1 VNSNRTL
8 WLLWALLLLAPLVA
22 GEAHAASK
30 PVAPKNDECLAC
42 HSEPSMTKDDN
53 GKQVS
58 LHVDDAKFKA
68 SIHSAFNCVD
78 CHTEIKG
85 APHDAATTKPQC
97 ATCHSDEQSKYDHG
111 LHAKAIKAGDGK
123 AAQCQ
128 DCHGSVHELLP
139 SSDPASRVNRHNIPA
154 TCGTC
159 HNNKATMQSAGLSTA
174 PFNSYEDSVHGKAVN
189 GGSQTAAV
197 CTDCHGQHDILTARD
212 SNSPIFKF
220 NVPQTCAKCHGNES
234 KQYTASIHG
243 KAIARGVS
251 SAPVCTD
258 CHGIHSIKKPS
269 DPNSSVSAAN
279 ISNVTCA
286 NCHEGVKLTNEF
298 GVPTRRATTYLASYH
313 GMASKMGSAVAAN
326 CASCHTAHNILPSS
340 DPASSINHANLAKTC
355 GQCHP
360 GANDNF
366 IKGKVHLDAQMA
378 GSDIGGKIVNFVSK
392 TYIWL
397 IVFTIGGMLLH
408 NLIIFRRKLEMSR
421 KGAAHAM
428 KGSPRILFRMSKL
441 QRIQHFTLLVSF
453 FVLVF
458 TGFALKFPNSFFGV
472 LLGNSEK
479 FRSIVHRIAGVVLI
493 AVGGYHILYAIFTG
507 EGRKLIKDFLPE
519 WKDITDTRDTVFY
532 YLGFIDKK
540 PQFKRFNY
548 AEKMEYWA
556 LVWGTI
562 VMASTGVMAWFKVG
576 VGTVVPRWIVD
587 VALTIHFYEAILA
600 TLAILVWHFYMVIY
614 DPETYPMNWAWLDGR
629 MSVEHYQ
636 HEHPLDTEALAQA
649 PGSEEPAESEEAAQ
663 KEEEVV
669 AAHD

>member
-1 VNSNRTL
+1 M
-8 WLLWALLLLAPLVA
+8 LLAAL
-22 GEAHAASK
+22 AHAGA
-30 PVAPKNDECLAC
+30 APKKKAIKNDECLAC
-42 HSEPSMTKDDN
+42 HSDASMTKDEN

-58 LHVDDAKFKA
+58 LHVDEAKFKA
-68 SIHSAFNCVD
+68 GIHGSMFNCVD
-78 CHTEIKG
+78 CHTEING
-85 APHDAATTKPQC
+85 APHDPATTKPQC
-97 ATCHSDEQSKYDHG
+97 ATCHGDEQTKYDHG
-111 LHAKAIKAGDGK
+111 LHAAAIKGGDGK
-123 AAQCQ
+123 AARCQ

-139 SSDPASRVNRHNIPA
+139 ATDPASKVNRHNIPA

-159 HNNKATMQSAGLSTA
+159 HSNTATMQSAGLSTA

-197 CTDCHGQHDILTARD
+197 CTDCHGEHDILTARD
-212 SNSPIFKF
+212 QASPINKF

-243 KAIARGVS
+243 KAILRGVS

-258 CHGIHSIKKPS
+258 CHGIHNIKKPS
-269 DPNSSVSAAN
+269 DPNSTVSAAN

-286 NCHEGVKLTNEF
+286 NCHEGVKLSNEF
-298 GVPTRRATTYLASYH
+298 GVPNRRASTYLASYH

-340 DPASSINHANLAKTC
+340 DPNSSINHANLAKTC

-366 IKGKVHLDAQMA
+366 IKGKVHLDSQMA
-378 GSDIGGKIVNFVSK
+378 GSDFGGKVVNFISR
-392 TYIWL
+392 TYVLL

-408 NLIIFRRKLEMSR
+408 NIIIFRRKLEDSR
-421 KGAAHAM
+421 KGSA
-428 KGSPRILFRMSKL
+428 RIMFRMSKL
-441 QRIQHFTLLVSF
+441 QRVQHLTLLISF

-458 TGFALKFPNSFFGV
+458 TGFALKFPNSFVGM

-479 FRSIVHRIAGVVLI
+479 FRSVLHRIAGVVLI
-493 AVGGYHILYAIFTG
+493 LGGLYHIVYLATTG
-507 EGRKLIKDFLPE
+507 EGRKLVKDFLPE
-519 WKDITDTRDTVFY
+519 WKDITDTRDTMLY
-532 YLGFIDKK
+532 YLGFIEKK
-540 PQFKRFNY
+540 PLFKRFNY

-562 VMASTGVMAWFKVG
+562 VMASTGLMAWFKVG

-614 DPETYPMNWAWLDGR
+614 DPEAYPMNWAWLDGR
-629 MSVEHYQ
+629 MSIEHYQ

-649 PGSEEPAESEEAAQ
+649 PGSEEGSDEPV
-663 KEEEVV
+663 KEEETST

>member
-1 VNSNRTL
+1 
-8 WLLWALLLLAPLVA
+8 
-22 GEAHAASK
+22 
-30 PVAPKNDECLAC
+30 CLAC
-42 HSEPSMTKDDN
+42 HSDASLTKDDN

-58 LHVDDAKFKA
+58 LHVDEGKFKA

-78 CHTEIKG
+78 CHTEIKD
-85 APHDAATTKPQC
+85 APHDPATTKPQC
-97 ATCHSDEQSKYDHG
+97 ATCHGDEQTKYDHG

-139 SSDPASRVNRHNIPA
+139 ASDPGSRVNRHNIPA

-159 HNNKATMQSAGLSTA
+159 HNNKTTMQSAGLSTA
-174 PFNSYEDSVHGKAVN
+174 PFSSYEDSVHGKAVN
-189 GGSQTAAV
+189 AGSQTAAV
-197 CTDCHGQHDILTARD
+197 CTDCHGEHDILTARD
-212 SNSPIFKF
+212 SASPINKF
-220 NVPQTCAKCHGNES
+220 NVPQTCAKCHGKES
-234 KQYTASIHG
+234 QQYTASIHG

-251 SAPVCTD
+251 QAPVCTD
-258 CHGIHSIKKPS
+258 CHGIHAIKKPS
-269 DPNSSVSAAN
+269 DPNSTVSAAN

-286 NCHEGVKLTNEF
+286 NCHEGVKLSNEF
-298 GVPTRRATTYLASYH
+298 GIPTRRETTYLASYH
-313 GMASKMGSAVAAN
+313 GMASKMGSTIAAN

-366 IKGKVHLDAQMA
+366 IKGKVHLDAQQA
-378 GSDIGGKIVNFVSK
+378 GANDIATKIIGLVQKF
-392 TYIWL
+392 YLWM

-408 NLIIFRRKLEMSR
+408 NLIIFRRKLEDSR
-421 KGAAHAM
+421 KGSA
-428 KGSPRILFRMSKL
+428 RILFRMSKP
-441 QRIQHFTLLVSF
+441 QRAQHFILLASF

-458 TGFALKFPNSFFGV
+458 TGFALKFPNSFV
-472 LLGNSEK
+472 AMLLGNSEK
-479 FRSIVHRIAGVVLI
+479 FRSVVHRVAGCVLI
-493 AVGGYHILYAIFTG
+493 LVGAYHVIYAAFTA
-507 EGRKLIKDFLPE
+507 EGRQLVKDFLPE
-519 WKDITDTRDTVFY
+519 WKDITDTRDTVLY
-532 YLGFIDKK
+532 YLGFIDRK
-540 PQFKRFNY
+540 PQYKRFNY

-614 DPETYPMNWAWLDGR
+614 DPEAYPMNWAWLDGR
-629 MSVEHYQ
+629 MSIEHYQ
-636 HEHPLDTEALAQA
+636 HEHPLDTEALAKA
-649 PGSEEPAESEEAAQ
+649 PGSEEGAESEE
-663 KEEEVV
+663 KEEESV

>member
-1 VNSNRTL
+1 MKPNRTL
-8 WLLWALLLLAPLVA
+8 WLLWVVLIFSVGRMNAAPNA
-22 GEAHAASK
+22 
-30 PVAPKNDECLAC
+30 PAPKNDECLAC
-42 HSEPSMTKDDN
+42 HSEPSLTKDEN

-58 LHVDDAKFKA
+58 LHVDDAKFKG
-68 SIHSAFNCVD
+68 SIHSMFNCVD

-85 APHDAATTKPQC
+85 APHDPATTKPQC

-111 LHAKAIKAGDGK
+111 LHARAIKAGDGK

-128 DCHGSVHELLP
+128 DCHGSVHELLAA
-139 SSDPASRVNRHNIPA
+139 SDPASRVNRHNIPA

-159 HNNKATMQSAGLSTA
+159 HNNNATMQSAGLSTA

-189 GGSQTAAV
+189 GGSQSAAV
-197 CTDCHGQHDILTARD
+197 CTDCHGEHDILTARD
-212 SNSPIFKF
+212 ANSPIFKF

-234 KQYTASIHG
+234 RQYTASIHG

-258 CHGIHSIKKPS
+258 CHGIHNIKKPS
-269 DPNSSVSAAN
+269 DPNSTVSAAN

-286 NCHEGVKLTNEF
+286 NCHEGVKLSKEF
-298 GVPTRRATTYLASYH
+298 GVQGRRSSTYLASYH
-313 GMASKMGSAVAAN
+313 GMASKMGSTVAAN

-340 DPASSINHANLAKTC
+340 DPNSSINHANLAKTC

-378 GSDIGGKIVNFVSK
+378 GSDLGGKVVNFVSR

-397 IVFTIGGMLLH
+397 IVLTIGGMLLH
-408 NLIIFRRKLEMSR
+408 NIIIFRRKLEDSR
-421 KGAAHAM
+421 KAA
-428 KGSPRILFRMSKL
+428 PRVVVRMTRL
-441 QRIQHFTLLVSF
+441 QRAQHLTLLVSF

-458 TGFALKFPNSFFGV
+458 TGFALKFPNSFFGM

-479 FRSIVHRIAGVVLI
+479 FRSIVHRVAGVILI
-493 AVGGYHILYAIFTG
+493 AVGSYHVLYAIFTG
-507 EGRKLIKDFLPE
+507 EGRRLVKDFLPE
-519 WKDITDTRDTVFY
+519 WKDITDVRDAISY
-532 YLGFIDKK
+532 YLGFSDKK
-540 PQFKRFNY
+540 PLFKRFNY

-562 VMASTGVMAWFKVG
+562 VMALTGCMAWFKVG

-600 TLAILVWHFYMVIY
+600 TLAIIVWHLYMIIY

-629 MSVEHYQ
+629 MSIEHYQ
-636 HEHPLDTEALAQA
+636 HEHPLDAETLASA
-649 PGSEEPAESEEAAQ
+649 IGS
-663 KEEEVV
+663 KEEESVRAEGAEAKKDESV
-669 AAHD
+669 GAHV

>member
-1 VNSNRTL
+1 MKPNRTL
-8 WLLWALLLLAPLVA
+8 WLLWVVLILAVGRLN
-22 GEAHAASK
+22 AASK
-30 PVAPKNDECLAC
+30 APAPKNDECLAC
-42 HSEPSMTKDDN
+42 HSEPSMTKDEN

-58 LHVDDAKFKA
+58 LHVDDAKFKG
-68 SIHSAFNCVD
+68 SIHSMFNCVD

-85 APHDAATTKPQC
+85 APHDPATTKPQC

-111 LHAKAIKAGDGK
+111 LHARAIKAGDGK

-128 DCHGSVHELLP
+128 DCHGSVHELLAA
-139 SSDPASRVNRHNIPA
+139 SDPASRVNRHNIPA

-159 HNNKATMQSAGLSTA
+159 HNNKVTMQSAGLSTA

-189 GGSQTAAV
+189 GGSQSAAV
-197 CTDCHGQHDILTARD
+197 CTDCHGEHDILTARD
-212 SNSPIFKF
+212 SASPIFKF

-234 KQYTASIHG
+234 RQYTASIHG

-258 CHGIHSIKKPS
+258 CHGIHNIKKPS
-269 DPNSSVSAAN
+269 DPNSTVSAAN

-286 NCHEGVKLTNEF
+286 NCHEGVKLSNEF
-298 GVPTRRATTYLASYH
+298 GVQGRRSSTYLASYH
-313 GMASKMGSAVAAN
+313 GMASKMGSTVAAN

-340 DPASSINHANLAKTC
+340 DPNSSINHANLARTC

-378 GSDIGGKIVNFVSK
+378 GSDIGGKIVNFVSR

-397 IVFTIGGMLLH
+397 IVLTIGGMLLH
-408 NLIIFRRKLEMSR
+408 NIIIFRRKLEDSR
-421 KGAAHAM
+421 KA
-428 KGSPRILFRMSKL
+428 SPRVVVRMTRL
-441 QRIQHFTLLVSF
+441 QRAQHFTLLISF

-458 TGFALKFPNSFFGV
+458 TGFALKFPNSFFGM

-479 FRSIVHRIAGVVLI
+479 FRSIVHRVAGVVLI
-493 AVGGYHILYAIFTG
+493 AVGSYHVLYAIFTG
-507 EGRKLIKDFLPE
+507 EGRRLVKDFLPE
-519 WKDITDTRDTVFY
+519 WKDITDVRDAISY
-532 YLGFIDKK
+532 YLGFTDKK
-540 PQFKRFNY
+540 PLFKRFNY

-562 VMASTGVMAWFKVG
+562 VMALTGCMAWFKVG

-600 TLAILVWHFYMVIY
+600 TLAIIVWHLYMIIY

-629 MSVEHYQ
+629 MSIEHYQ
-636 HEHPLDTEALAQA
+636 HEHPLDAETLASA
-649 PGSEEPAESEEAAQ
+649 IGS
-663 KEEEVV
+663 KEEESDR
-669 AAHD
+669 AAGAEAKKDESVGAHV